1 MDWFEQITGF
11 KEEGWERTRARLKLD
26 GAFLVHERT
35 GQRHATGRFEMVCLQ
50 RLRREAQAGPTYG
63 RGRLRLSTVTG
74 DARKLHA
81 EPAFA
86 GALFQ
91 VASQFN
97 ALEMVSPEVSPED
110 GVTRYAFDRTQG
122 PACAMAA
129 GAATIY
135 RNYLVPVDG
144 KVGQCALRQLDG
156 LADIGLALSH
166 AIGVPVATL
175 WNMRNGYALCTRQ
188 GLQVIGEFL
197 SRSDPQALDNL
208 RGLLQV
214 GAHRGVSVTDMP
226 SPHTVTQVFCSAMP
240 VAYGVRP
247 AKAWEPLARLVLEA
261 AYEATLWEAVLNRL
275 SGGTEVVLLTLLGG
289 GAFGNEESW
298 IIDAL
303 RRALILARDCP
314 LDVRLVSYD
323 GQISTGVQALIKEFE

>member
-1 MDWFEQITGF
+1 MDWFERITGF
-11 KEEGWERTRARLKLD
+11 KEEAWEPTRSRLKLD
-26 GAFLVHERT
+26 GQFLVNEHT
-35 GQRHATGRFEMVCLQ
+35 GQRHGIGRFEMVCLQ
-50 RLRREAQAGPTYG
+50 RLRREAQAGSTYG

-81 EPAFA
+81 EPGFSDAV
-86 GALFQ
+86 FQ

-97 ALEMVSPEVSPED
+97 ALEMVSPEVGPQD

-135 RNYLVPVDG
+135 RNYLVPIDG
-144 KVGQCALRQLDG
+144 EAGQCAHRQLDG
-156 LADIGLALSH
+156 LADLGLALSH
-166 AIGVPVATL
+166 AIGVPLSAL
-175 WNMRNGYALCTRQ
+175 WTMRNGYALCTRQ
-188 GLQVIGEFL
+188 GLEDIGCFL
-197 SRSDPQALDNL
+197 GRAEAYALDNL

-214 GAHRGVSVTDMP
+214 GAHRGVAVTDMT
-226 SPHTVTQVFCSAMP
+226 SPHTVTQAFCSALP

-247 AKAWEPLARLVLEA
+247 ASDWEPLARLVLEA

-275 SGGTEVVLLTLLGG
+275 RGGSEVVLLTMLGG
-289 GAFGNEESW
+289 GAFGNDEAW
-298 IIDAL
+298 ILDAL
-303 RRALILARDCP
+303 RRALTLARHCP

-323 GQISTGVQALIKEFE
+323 GRISKGVQALIEEFG